1 MISSGGTRERVAVFP
16 LVYFDRSPFGAQ
28 PCDLIV
34 RDSPGKRMVKAASDL
49 FFSGARCV
57 ATSLWVK
64 TIALRA
70 GLFGDSVRPT
80 FIHIFSH
87 RTRKKK
93 KKKICCRPYGRFGVG
108 RLSLSHSARAHI
120 TSHYS
125 PHSLDS
131 FAVACDAIAF
141 ISV

>member
-1 MISSGGTRERVAVFP
+1 
-16 LVYFDRSPFGAQ
+16 
-28 PCDLIV
+28 
-34 RDSPGKRMVKAASDL
+34 MVKAASDL

-93 KKKICCRPYGRFGVG
+93 KKKICCRPTVALESGV
-108 RLSLSHSARAHI
+108 SLSHSGRAHI

>member
-1 MISSGGTRERVAVFP
+1 
-16 LVYFDRSPFGAQ
+16 
-28 PCDLIV
+28 
-34 RDSPGKRMVKAASDL
+34 MVKAASDL

-93 KKKICCRPYGRFGVG
+93 KKKSVAGLRSLWSRA
-108 RLSLSHSARAHI
+108 SLSRTPVAL
-120 TSHYS
+120 TSHLTTRRTLSTHS
-125 PHSLDS
+125 PLLATRSRSYLFDFLPGLRS
-131 FAVACDAIAF
+131 AASTTIENGKKN
-141 ISV
+141 

>member
-1 MISSGGTRERVAVFP
+1 
-16 LVYFDRSPFGAQ
+16 
-28 PCDLIV
+28 
-34 RDSPGKRMVKAASDL
+34 MVKAASDL

-93 KKKICCRPYGRFGVG
+93 KKKSVAGLTVALESGV
-108 RLSLSHSARAHI
+108 SLSRTPLAL
-120 TSHYS
+120 TSHLTTRRTLSTHS
-125 PHSLDS
+125 PLLATRSRSYLFDFLPGLRS
-131 FAVACDAIAF
+131 AASTTIENGKKN
-141 ISV
+141 

>member
-1 MISSGGTRERVAVFP
+1 
-16 LVYFDRSPFGAQ
+16 
-28 PCDLIV
+28 
-34 RDSPGKRMVKAASDL
+34 MVKAASDL

-93 KKKICCRPYGRFGVG
+93 KKKNLLPAYGRFGVG
-108 RLSLSHSARAHI
+108 RLSLALRSRSHHI
-120 TSHYS
+120 SLLAALSRLIRRCLRRDRVHICLISCQVFVLPLRRRSKTERKIDAPVDESEC
-125 PHSLDS
+125 HSS
-131 FAVACDAIAF
+131 G
-141 ISV
+141 SRRG